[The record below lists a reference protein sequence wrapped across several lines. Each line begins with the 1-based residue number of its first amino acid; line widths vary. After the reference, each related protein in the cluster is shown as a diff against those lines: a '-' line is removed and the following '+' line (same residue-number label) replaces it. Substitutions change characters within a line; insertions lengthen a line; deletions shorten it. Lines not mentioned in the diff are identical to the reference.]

1 MKNLIAILIAILSIG
16 NIYSQKLE
24 GVWIS
29 IDDPVPSGS
38 KYQRSKGGIII
49 DFDKGYTITTA
60 SVSNKKIS
68 VNKKGTKIKAKGGLG
83 KLKVI
88 KSTQN
93 SIHALSSKN
102 ILYVFEK
109 VDLNTKFQL
118 SKKEVSTF
126 LVKQQCEL
134 IQGIKGQFTTELF
147 FLDKKSKQ
155 PIHRNQ
161 FINYTTR
168 DNGYWYLKKIRNS
181 LLFVLTTGKDKTEN
195 IFQITGLDLK
205 GIKLKQLQEDHE
217 IRNLN
222 EIKTCL

>member
-1 MKNLIAILIAILSIG
+1 MKNPIAILIAILSIS

-24 GVWIS
+24 GVWITT
-29 IDDPVPSGS
+29 DDPISSGFN
-38 KYQRSKGGIII
+38 YQRSKGGIII
-49 DFDKGYTITTA
+49 DFDKGYTSTTS

-93 SIHALSSKN
+93 SIHALGSGN
-102 ILYVFEK
+102 MLYVFEK
-109 VDLNTKFQL
+109 LNLNTKLQL
-118 SKKEVSTF
+118 SKKEISTF

-205 GIKLKQLQEDHE
+205 GIKLKQVQRDHE